1 MLPRPVTLDIDAAGA
16 IRQII
21 GIMDDNG
28 WPGAP
33 LDEATRGLHLDT
45 VLSHAWSTEE
55 WDRMEGEER
64 VLELELEDA
73 AMLLGGLSFTEMM
86 SVDLPWIDMVRW
98 TVDFVTAELRPI
110 WTDEEWGRLSRSDR
124 S

>member
-1 MLPRPVTLDIDAAGA
+1 MLPRPVTLEIDAAGA

-28 WPGAP
+28 WPGST
-33 LDEATRGLHLDT
+33 LDEATRGLHLDA
-45 VLSHAWSTEE
+45 VLTQAWSKDE
-55 WDRMEGEER
+55 WDRMDGDER
-64 VLELELEDA
+64 SFELELEDA

-86 SVDLPWIDMVRW
+86 SVDFPWIDMVRW

-110 WTDEEWGRLSRSDR
+110 WSDEEWALLSRADGR
-124 S
+124 